1 MVLVV
6 HILAQDVHTRVLG
19 VRIRRAQDVHKM
31 EWVDD
36 MVQVCGILVLDEV
49 AHMDLKWDDKIEASL
64 INLV

>member
-1 MVLVV
+1 MVV

-36 MVQVCGILVLDEV
+36 MVQVCGILLLDEL
-49 AHMDLKWDDKIEASL
+49 AHMYLKWDDKIEASL